1 MDVIVAGGGPAG
13 LMTAA
18 LLDVAGVRVDVYER
32 GSKPARQFRGTAL
45 QPRTLEVLTTFD
57 AGDGRRISDVLL
69 AQGRRVPNAH
79 CAGLP
84 DLLDYRGLDAPL
96 PFTLTLPQWGTEH
109 APARYLRARGVRV
122 RHGAEVTAAGQS
134 ADEAR
139 VQVIG
144 GWHTAQ
150 YLVGRDGAHS
160 MVRKAAGI
168 GLPGG
173 VPDPVGWIGDVQLA
187 GPVEHARHHWHQ
199 EPGHANVVP
208 LGGSAPR
215 VYGTHADDS
224 QLAAGRARPAG
235 RAVHHAGAARAD
247 ADRHQRR
254 RAQPV
259 PGGPDVQHRAAGRR
273 QPGLELSATRT
284 LRPDSHATY
293 SVTVTPG
300 RELRYH
306 RPGKRSSCPP
316 RPTPAG
322 PRTCSR

>member
-32 GSKPARQFRGTAL
+32 GSKPTRQFRGTAL
-45 QPRTLEVLTTFD
+45 HPRTLEALTMFD

-69 AQGRRVPNAH
+69 AQGRRVLNTH

-109 APARYLRARGVRV
+109 APARYLGARGVRV
-122 RHGAEVTAAGQS
+122 RARPPAPACPAACPTRS
-134 ADEAR
+134 A
-139 VQVIG
+139 
-144 GWHTAQ
+144 
-150 YLVGRDGAHS
+150 
-160 MVRKAAGI
+160 
-168 GLPGG
+168 
-173 VPDPVGWIGDVQLA
+173 
-187 GPVEHARHHWHQ
+187 
-199 EPGHANVVP
+199 
-208 LGGSAPR
+208 GSATSTAPMPAIASWPPGR
-215 VYGTHADDS
+215 
-224 QLAAGRARPAG
+224 RAR
-235 RAVHHAGAARAD
+235 
-247 ADRHQRR
+247 QEELFTM
-254 RAQPV
+254 
-259 PGGPDVQHRAAGRR
+259 PG
-273 QPGLELSATRT
+273 LSATLTGISVGAHGPSWLART
-284 LRPDSHATY
+284 CNTGRRDAASGLERSAMRTVRPDSHGTRN
-293 SVTVTPG
+293 VTATPG

>member
-32 GSKPARQFRGTAL
+32 GSKPTRQFRGTAL
-45 QPRTLEVLTTFD
+45 HPRTLEVLTMFD

-122 RHGAEVTAAGQS
+122 RHGAEVTAAGEY

-144 GWHTAQ
+144 GWHTAR
-150 YLVGRDGAHS
+150 YLVGTDGAQS
-160 MVRKAAGI
+160 MVRKAAGT
-168 GLPGG
+168 GLPGS
-173 VPDPVGWIGDVQLA
+173 VPDQVGWVGD
-187 GPVEHARHHWHQ
+187 
-199 EPGHANVVP
+199 
-208 LGGSAPR
+208 
-215 VYGTHADDS
+215 VYGTHAGDS

>member
-32 GSKPARQFRGTAL
+32 GSKPTRQFRGTAL
-45 QPRTLEVLTTFD
+45 HPRTLEVLTMFD

-69 AQGRRVPNAH
+69 AQGRRVLNTH

-109 APARYLRARGVRV
+109 APARYLGARGVRV
-122 RHGAEVTAAGQS
+122 RARPPAPACPAACPTRS
-134 ADEAR
+134 A
-139 VQVIG
+139 
-144 GWHTAQ
+144 
-150 YLVGRDGAHS
+150 
-160 MVRKAAGI
+160 
-168 GLPGG
+168 
-173 VPDPVGWIGDVQLA
+173 
-187 GPVEHARHHWHQ
+187 
-199 EPGHANVVP
+199 
-208 LGGSAPR
+208 GSATSTAPMPAIASWPPGR
-215 VYGTHADDS
+215 
-224 QLAAGRARPAG
+224 RARQEEPFTM
-235 RAVHHAGAARAD
+235 
-247 ADRHQRR
+247 
-254 RAQPV
+254 
-259 PGGPDVQHRAAGRR
+259 PG
-273 QPGLELSATRT
+273 LSATLTASASARAARPGWPGRATPGGGTPPAGLERSAMRT
-284 LRPDSHATY
+284 VRPDSHATR